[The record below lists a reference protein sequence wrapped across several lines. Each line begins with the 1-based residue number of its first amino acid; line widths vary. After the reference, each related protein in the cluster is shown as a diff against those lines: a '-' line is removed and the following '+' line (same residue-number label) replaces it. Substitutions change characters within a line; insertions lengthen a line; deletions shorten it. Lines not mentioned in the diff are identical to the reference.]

1 MPKMKINQVEFEF
14 DIHDVDQAEAFEKA
28 VEDLSKSEDK
38 IKAVTAGNKM
48 SEVNR
53 AFIAMFKEFFITAT
67 GVDVIGSCKNSVTA
81 SDAYYAFCEEIGKAK
96 GQLLSKYDVK
106 RVR

>member
-1 MPKMKINQVEFEF
+1 MQMKINEVEFEF

-28 VEDLSKSEDK
+28 VDQLSESEQK
-38 IKAVTAGNKM
+38 VKEATASHKM

-53 AFIAMFKEFFITAT
+53 AFIDMFKKFFIAAT
-67 GVDVIGSCKNSVTA
+67 GADVLKDCKNSIVAT
-81 SDAYYAFCEEIGKAK
+81 DAYYAFCEEIGKEK
-96 GQLLSKYDVK
+96 GRLISKYDAK

>member
-1 MPKMKINQVEFEF
+1 MPKMTINQVEIEF

-28 VEDLSKSEDK
+28 IDQLSESEGK
-38 IKAVTAGNKM
+38 IKEATVGNKM

-53 AFIAMFKEFFITAT
+53 AMISMFKKFFVAAT
-67 GVDVIGSCKNSVTA
+67 GVDVIGDCKNSITA
-81 SDAYYAFCEEIGKAK
+81 TDAYYAFCEEVGKAK
-96 GQLLSKYDVK
+96 GMLLSKYDAK

>member
-14 DIHDVDQAEAFEKA
+14 DIHDVDQAEAFENA
-28 VEDLSKSEDK
+28 IEDLSKSEDK
-38 IKAVTAGNKM
+38 IKAATAGNKM

-53 AFIAMFKEFFITAT
+53 AFIKMFKDFFVTAT
-67 GVDVIGSCKNSVTA
+67 GVDVIGNCKNSIAA
-81 SDAYYAFCEEIGKAK
+81 SDAYYAFVEEIGKAK
-96 GQLLSKYDVK
+96 GQLLSKYNTK